1 MSVLQAPAAHVRT
14 LVAIAVAAAW
24 LAGVGAS
31 AASEVHT
38 VTIDGFE
45 FRPAVVTVKAGDV
58 VVWVNKDPVP
68 HTATAPRTAF
78 DSGTINAGSSF
89 RFTARRAG
97 RVDYL
102 CSLHPTMKGALV
114 VE

>member
-1 MSVLQAPAAHVRT
+1 MSM
-14 LVAIAVAAAW
+14 
-24 LAGVGAS
+24 AS
-31 AASEVHT
+31 AARRVFLATAAALLIGSASAAPALHT

-45 FRPAVVTVKAGDV
+45 FHPAEITVSKGDV

-89 RFTARRAG
+89 RFTATSPG
-97 RVDYL
+97 RFDYV
-102 CSLHPTMKGALV
+102 CTLHPTMKGALIV
-114 VE
+114 R